1 MSFVSPCPLRKAEGG
16 FSCGAQT
23 GISRPPIT
31 LLTGGRLG
39 KASDRSG
46 SRSKPIRCPLTNA
59 LEDEGLPYEEEA
71 LPRKGVFP
79 LFPLLSISIL
89 KRVLFQR
96 QSVPKKIASRDRIT
110 TKIFGKGAP
119 LWRDF
124 WKGKLF

>member
-1 MSFVSPCPLRKAEGG
+1 
-16 FSCGAQT
+16 
-23 GISRPPIT
+23 
-31 LLTGGRLG
+31 
-39 KASDRSG
+39 
-46 SRSKPIRCPLTNA
+46 

-110 TKIFGKGAP
+110 TKIFGKGGSALAGFLEGKTFLKKFSLQKTASHHLKEHP
-119 LWRDF
+119 L
-124 WKGKLF
+124 